1 MYNRFTDYETGVQ
14 SVEVV
19 VYLGDVAIVY
29 LGDVASGRLVVHEM
43 QDVEGIKQQTA
54 QVSNQ

>member
-1 MYNRFTDYETGVQ
+1 MQ

-43 QDVEGIKQQTA
+43 QDIEGIKQQTT